1 MEPSHYQPATTLL
14 LIIDNDN
21 NNNNF
26 MINQNNLAKISEHFG
41 TKSKSDKTATPEP
54 IKIQIFNKIDAMNS

>member
-14 LIIDNDN
+14 LIID
-21 NNNNF
+21 
-26 MINQNNLAKISEHFG
+26 INIIVITIINHNNLAKISEHFG